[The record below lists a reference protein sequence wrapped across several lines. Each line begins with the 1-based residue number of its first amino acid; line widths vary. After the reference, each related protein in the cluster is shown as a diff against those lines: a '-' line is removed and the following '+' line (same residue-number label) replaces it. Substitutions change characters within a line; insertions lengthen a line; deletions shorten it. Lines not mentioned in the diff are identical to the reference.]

1 MLRSSDGWQVRV
13 AALTDVGPV
22 RMHNEDSVAVLVPG
36 EAELGMPDGQWTTG
50 RVRQLATDAG
60 VGLLVLDG
68 LGGQSTGDVPC
79 SRVLESLTASFTA
92 GVPGEPEAQGP
103 WLVDALRRASVYTRE
118 RGTPHA
124 GQGATAALAVVHGAV
139 MHIVHA
145 GDVRAYLLRDGRLEQ
160 RTRDDSLRNDALD
173 QGFDAEQL
181 RDLPRGI
188 ITQALGYGDIEPHL
202 QSFALAAGDVL
213 LLCSDGL
220 HEFVAAEAL
229 AATLQSRD
237 DPAQVCAELVAMAV
251 NAHST
256 DNISALVARIER
268 GAPSGQ

>member
-1 MLRSSDGWQVRV
+1 MRSSDGWQVRV

-22 RMHNEDSVAVLVPG
+22 RDHNEDAVAVFVPG
-36 EAELGMPDGQWTTG
+36 ERADERWARG

-60 VGLLVLDG
+60 VGLIVLDG
-68 LGGQSTGDVPC
+68 MGGQHTGDVPC
-79 SRVLESLTASFTA
+79 SKVIESLTASFTA
-92 GVPGEPEAQGP
+92 GLPGEPEAQGP
-103 WLVDALRRASVYTRE
+103 WLVAALRRASAYTRE
-118 RGTPHA
+118 HGTPHA
-124 GQGATAALAVVHGAV
+124 GQGATVVLAVAHGAT

-145 GDVRAYLLRDGRLEQ
+145 GDARAYLLRDGRLEQ
-160 RTRDDSLRNDALD
+160 RTRDDSLLNQALD
-173 QGFDAEQL
+173 QGVDAELL

-188 ITQALGYGDIEPHL
+188 ITQSLGFGDVEPHL
-202 QSFALAAGDVL
+202 QSFALVAGDVL

-229 AATLQSRD
+229 AATLQNND

-251 NAHST
+251 RARST

-268 GAPSGQ
+268 GAW